1 MVGILRSAKVK
12 LPVPK
17 KIMNMSDVQQAALG
31 GEIGDVANIEILR
44 NGNGNRMSLTVPRG
58 TLGVRL
64 GAARLDPAQ

>member
-44 NGNGNRMSLTVPRG
+44 NGNRTSLTVPRG

-64 GAARLDPAQ
+64 GAARLVPAQ

>member
-44 NGNGNRMSLTVPRG
+44 NGNRMSLTVPRG
-58 TLGVRL
+58 TLCVRL
-64 GAARLDPAQ
+64 GAARLAPAQ